1 MLLLVVAIAVF
12 AAWSWLSYPA
22 VGYWLYDLSVATEG
36 QTVQVAQD
44 RRAHFRNDRLD
55 LARRPL

>member
-22 VGYWLYDLSVATEG
+22 IGYWLYDLSVAVE
-36 QTVQVAQD
+36 AKLYKL
-44 RRAHFRNDRLD
+44 H
-55 LARRPL
+55 